1 MSLMSEERIID
12 FAKTALMDELYT
24 SAIYHSLSNLY
35 GDAPISEELLELSE
49 MESEH
54 ANFWIN
60 FLKRR
65 DIDTSNFIINNYR
78 VSFLTYIYRLLG
90 VGLTLKILEI
100 GERNAIRHYSMML
113 KSPQITDEEKKAINQ
128 ILKDELGHEEEFEEY
143 ESRYKFFINSV
154 ATIFTQMSGALV
166 TVLSVSIGIAGAY
179 GKTFDVVIAGLIV
192 GLSGALNTITGFYF
206 FSRTQKQVKVEIL
219 SRLKMAAE
227 SAPKVFVQRVIKY
240 MKRKEISEETSRF
253 IAEEAS
259 RKQDLLNRIIA
270 EEEYG
275 IREEAL
281 GNPFKTSI
289 YAGLYRIIGTILPLT
304 PYFFDLPIQIS
315 IPISIL
321 ITLFML
327 ALTGFIVAISAEI
340 DIKNKI
346 IELTI
351 GGIILTS
358 LTFLIGKLTS
368 ILVEIIIK

>member
-24 SAIYHSLSNLY
+24 SAIYNSLSNLY
-35 GDAPISEELLELSE
+35 GDAPIFEELLELSE

-368 ILVEIIIK
+368 ILVEIITK

>member
-1 MSLMSEERIID
+1 MSEERIID

-65 DIDTSNFIINNYR
+65 DIETSNFIISNYR

-128 ILKDELGHEEEFEEY
+128 ILEDELGHEEEFEEY

-259 RKQDLLNRIIA
+259 RKQGLLNRIIA

-351 GGIILTS
+351 GGLILTS
-358 LTFLIGKLTS
+358 LTFLVGKLTS
-368 ILVEIIIK
+368 ILVEIITK

>member
-1 MSLMSEERIID
+1 MSEEIIID

-24 SAIYHSLSNLY
+24 SAIYNRLSKLY
-35 GDAPISEELLELSE
+35 GAKPLSKKLLELAE

-60 FLKRR
+60 FLNRR
-65 DIDTSNFIINNYR
+65 DIDASDFIISSYR
-78 VSFLTYIYRLLG
+78 VSFLTFVYRLLG
-90 VGLTLKILEI
+90 IGLTLKILEI
-100 GERNAIRHYSMML
+100 GERNAIRQYSMML
-113 KSPQITDEEKKAINQ
+113 KSPTILEEEKKSINQ
-128 ILKDELGHEEEFEEY
+128 ILEDELGHEEEFEEY
-143 ESRYKFFINSV
+143 ESRYRFFISSV

-166 TVLSVSIGIAGAY
+166 TVLSVSVGIAGAY
-179 GKTFDVVIAGLIV
+179 GKPIDVVVAGLIV

-240 MKRKEISEETSRF
+240 MKRKEISEETSKV

-281 GNPFKTSI
+281 GNPLKTSI
-289 YAGLYRIIGTILPLT
+289 YAGFYRIIGTILPLT

-315 IPISIL
+315 IPVSIL

-327 ALTGFIVAISAEI
+327 AITGFIVAISAEI

-358 LTFLIGKLTS
+358 ITFLIGKLTL
-368 ILVEIIIK
+368 ILVEIIT

>member
-65 DIDTSNFIINNYR
+65 DIETSNFIINNYR

-304 PYFFDLPIQIS
+304 PYFLDLPIQIS

-368 ILVEIIIK
+368 ILVEIITK

>member
-1 MSLMSEERIID
+1 LSLMSEERIID

-60 FLKRR
+60 FLERR
-65 DIDTSNFIINNYR
+65 DIDTSNFIISNYR

-259 RKQDLLNRIIA
+259 RKQGLLNRIIA

-351 GGIILTS
+351 GGLILTS
-358 LTFLIGKLTS
+358 LTFLVGKLTS
-368 ILVEIIIK
+368 ILVEIITK

>member
-1 MSLMSEERIID
+1 LSLMSEERIID

-60 FLKRR
+60 FLERR
-65 DIDTSNFIINNYR
+65 DIDTSNFIISNYR

-113 KSPQITDEEKKAINQ
+113 KSPQISDEEKKAINQ

-259 RKQDLLNRIIA
+259 RKQGLLNRIIA

-304 PYFFDLPIQIS
+304 PYFLDLPIQIS

-351 GGIILTS
+351 GGLILTS
-358 LTFLIGKLTS
+358 LTFLVGKLTS
-368 ILVEIIIK
+368 ILVEIITK